1 MRTATWRSLLARK
14 ARLLLSTFAIVL
26 GVAFVAG
33 SLIFTGTLER
43 SFTAIFSATVGDV
56 VVSPEG
62 GVGADG
68 SPTARTLDASLVDEL
83 AAVDGAAGAE
93 GHVDAVGVFVVDKDG
108 KAIGGFGP
116 PGFGTNYTPGPAA
129 NGQVGFDLVRGR
141 APEGPDE
148 LALDTRAAEVGGYR
162 IGDEVP
168 VVTASPR
175 TPRFTATL
183 VGLMG
188 FPDGGSTNGAT
199 IVVLDTETAQDVFLD
214 GQDAFNSIWV
224 TRTDGVSQ
232 TELAESVRAVL
243 PADVIARTGE
253 VAADEDASDLLT
265 AISFITTFL
274 LVFAGIALLV
284 GSFLI
289 VNTFSMLVAQRAR
302 ELALLRALGASRGQ
316 VTRSVLTEAA
326 ILGFVGSS
334 VGLALG
340 FGLALGLR
348 ALFGQ
353 FGLDLSGQPLVF
365 SASTIVAAYAVGL
378 LVTLVA
384 AYLPARRAGRT
395 APVAV
400 MRDGVGGGERGLG
413 RRAAVGV
420 TMTVAGVA
428 ALLTGL
434 LADVPGLIWW
444 IALGALSSL
453 LGVAAAS
460 PVLGRPVLALSGAA
474 STRLFGATGR
484 LAAQNAQRNPRRT
497 AATASALMIGLTLV
511 TTLSIAGASAKAS
524 VDQVIEQSFAGDA
537 VISNIANQPFSPEI
551 ARQAREQDAV
561 GSVTALQFVF
571 AREGES
577 RVGVVAADVGGLVD
591 AVSLQILEGS
601 AEDLGEGDMLIAE
614 DQAVDDGVGVGDEL
628 TYETPDGDRS
638 WRVAGIFERNPIVGF
653 PRIVSLETLEAGG
666 WQRTDNLLVIF
677 RAADA
682 TQAALL
688 EALRGVV
695 EDQPTVTV
703 KDQAGFAEEQ
713 RGPIDQLLL
722 LVYALLGLALVI
734 AALGVVNTLALAV
747 VERTREVGLL
757 RAVGLSRRQLR
768 GMVALES
775 MAIALLGAV
784 LGVALGLLFGVALM
798 RSLRDQGLEVVSVPV
813 AQLVLFVV
821 VALIVGLL
829 ASVLPARRAARMDV
843 LDAIGTA

>member
-1 MRTATWRSLLARK
+1 MRRATWRSLLARK

-33 SLIFTGTLER
+33 SLIFTDTLER
-43 SFTAIFSATVGDV
+43 SFTAVFSATVGDV

-62 GVGADG
+62 GTSAEG
-68 SPTARTLDASLVDEL
+68 SPTARTVGADLVEEL
-83 AAVDGAAGAE
+83 AEVDGAAGAE
-93 GHVDAVGVFVVDKDG
+93 GHVDAVGVFVVDREG
-108 KAIGGFGP
+108 EAVGGFGP
-116 PGFGTNYTPGPAA
+116 PGLGTNYTSGPAA
-129 NGQVGFDLVRGR
+129 DGQTGLTLVAGR
-141 APEGPDE
+141 APSGDDE
-148 LALDTRAAEVGGYR
+148 LALDERAAEVAGYE

-168 VVTASPR
+168 VVTASPQ
-175 TPRFTATL
+175 TPRLTGEL
-183 VGLMG
+183 VGLLG

-199 IVVLDTETAQDVFLD
+199 IVALDTPTAQQVFLG

-224 TRTDGVSQ
+224 TAADGVSQ
-232 TELAESVRAVL
+232 AELASSVREVL
-243 PADVIARTGE
+243 PSGVLARTGE

-316 VTRSVLTEAA
+316 VTRSVLTEAV
-326 ILGFVGSS
+326 ILGVLGSTL
-334 VGLALG
+334 GLALG
-340 FGLALGLR
+340 LGLAFALR

-365 SASTIVAAYAVGL
+365 SATTVVAAYAVGV

-400 MRDGVGGGERGLG
+400 MREGTGGSERGLG
-413 RRAAVGV
+413 RRAVLGV
-420 TMTVAGVA
+420 VAAVAGVA
-428 ALLTGL
+428 ALVTGL
-434 LADVPGLIWW
+434 VAPVPGLIWW
-444 IALGALSSL
+444 IGLGALSAL

-460 PVLGRPVLALSGAA
+460 PVLGRPVLAASGAL
-474 STRLFGATGR
+474 STRLFGAPGR

-497 AATASALMIGLTLV
+497 AATASALMIGLALV
-511 TTLSIAGASAKAS
+511 TTLATAGASAKGS
-524 VDQVIEQSFAGDA
+524 VDQVIEESFAGDA
-537 VISNIANQPFSPEI
+537 VISNITNQPFSPEI
-551 ARQAREQDAV
+551 ARQARELPQV
-561 GSVTALQFVF
+561 EEVTALQFVF

-577 RVGVVAADVGGLVD
+577 RVGVIGADVDGLVE
-591 AVSLQILEGS
+591 AVSLEVVEGS
-601 AEDLGEGDMLIAE
+601 AQDLDAGTMLLAV
-614 DQAVDDGVGVGDEL
+614 DQARSDGVGIGDEL
-628 TYETPDGDRS
+628 TYETPEGDRS
-638 WRVAGIFERNPIVGF
+638 WRVVGLFERNPLLGF
-653 PRIVSLETLEAGG
+653 PRVVSLGTLVDSG
-666 WQRTDNLLVIF
+666 WQRTDSLVVVT
-677 RAADA
+677 RAVGAPQRA
-682 TQAALL
+682 M
-688 EALRGVV
+688 LRGLEDIVA
-695 EDQPTVTV
+695 DQPTVTV

-798 RSLRDQGLEVVSVPV
+798 RSLRDQGLEVVTVPV
-813 AQLVLFVV
+813 GQLVLFVV
-821 VALIVGLL
+821 VALVVGLL

-843 LDAIGTA
+843 LEAIGSA